1 MTVKLLRAYAG
12 LSAGDAYNG
21 TADDELALVNGGSAT
36 WDVRGAAL
44 GGGPGDSGGVVTAT
58 GAGIASAAAA
68 GTLTRGFYVDEN
80 GTMYLATGPS
90 TYVPLAFLVG
100 TGQEPT
106 IAAVKEMKV
115 LFDAGSDIDHAEIY
129 YTLNCYAGDPD
140 TPDTALAS
148 ARFNDPTAEVFDL
161 SMSGGSSG
169 AIVIHAPLSGYLTT
183 VHFAFAGSGTYT
195 VAAGNTVT
203 ALQMVVATFSS
214 ALLIRS
220 VVVYF
225 GESAVSGGSN
235 QRIRKASVVG
245 FQ

>member
-1 MTVKLLRAYAG
+1 MPIVRELVR
-12 LSAGDAYNG
+12 LSQAQIDA
-21 TADDELALVNGGSAT
+21 
-36 WDVRGAAL
+36 
-44 GGGPGDSGGVVTAT
+44 GGGQQDIDYMLDRPPYTRYWWTGEAFRSMGGGGATETTAATIAADASSGDLVT
-58 GAGIASAAAA
+58 GAMYA
-68 GTLTRGFYVDEN
+68 DEN

-106 IAAVKEMKV
+106 IAAAKEMKV
-115 LFDAGSDIDHAEIY
+115 LFDAGSDIAHPEIY
-129 YTLNCYAGDPD
+129 YTLNCYTGDPD

-148 ARFNDPTAEVFDL
+148 ERFNELNSEVVDL
-161 SMSGGSSG
+161 SMSGGSAG
-169 AIVIHAPLSGYLTT
+169 AIVIHVPLSGYITT
-183 VHFAFAGSGTYT
+183 LHFAFAGSGTYT

-203 ALQMVVATFSS
+203 ALQMVVATWSS

-220 VVVYF
+220 VVIYF

-235 QRIRKASVVG
+235 QRIRKLSVVG